1 MSESTCNEAYES
13 VRAEIESL
21 FQQLLLAANSEVI
34 HWNREVERNT
44 ELMEVLS
51 PMRRTEMKLESEA
64 VWLVQQLECA
74 KTRQS
79 KLVERQSRVLA
90 GLSVL
95 RLGDSSKLS

>member
-1 MSESTCNEAYES
+1 MPESTCNEAYES

-21 FQQLLLAANSEVI
+21 FQQLLSTANSEVT

-44 ELMEVLS
+44 ELMEVLR
-51 PMRRTEMKLESEA
+51 PERRTEMKLESEA

-74 KTRQS
+74 KNRQS